1 MMFIGKK
8 IGKLLT
14 LIFTDGI
21 LIKSLT
27 GDGEIVL

>member
-1 MMFIGKK
+1 MFIGKK
-8 IGKLLT
+8 KEIVLT
-14 LIFTDGI
+14 LNCTDDI